1 MKFTESE
8 LLLLQDYASKF
19 LTISEIAILL
29 NVDGDELRDEITT
42 QGTQEYR
49 NYNSGKLKRILEL
62 RSQEI
67 ELAKLGSTVAIELVS
82 KYIQNQ
88 KNDE

>member
-29 NVDGDELRDEITT
+29 NVDSDELRDEITT
-42 QGTQEYR
+42 QGTQEYI

>member
-29 NVDGDELRDEITT
+29 NVDGHELRDEITT
-42 QGTQEYR
+42 QGTQEYL
-49 NYNSGKLKRILEL
+49 NYHAGKLKRILEL

-82 KYIQNQ
+82 RYIENQ
-88 KNDE
+88 KHDE

>member
-19 LTISEIAILL
+19 LTISEIAVLL

-49 NYNSGKLKRILEL
+49 N
-62 RSQEI
+62 
-67 ELAKLGSTVAIELVS
+67 
-82 KYIQNQ
+82 
-88 KNDE
+88 